1 MLVIKKLDGN
11 KFAKMII
18 SGANNLYNN
27 KQTVDDLN
35 VFPVPDGDTGTNM
48 SLTAMAM
55 VDGLKSADIKS
66 ISKAADIMAYATLR
80 GARGNS
86 GVILSQFFR
95 GISKNLK
102 GKDSVTPAEFADALE
117 EGSKAAYKAVM
128 KPTEGTILTVSREA
142 ALGAIE
148 GAKSGELEAA
158 MLECVTRGNE
168 ALLKT
173 TQMLP
178 ALQEAGVVD
187 AGGQGWMFVLEG
199 ALSFLKTG
207 KVIKSKAPKV
217 QPPKKQVENA
227 QAKVT
232 GNIKFK
238 YCTEFI
244 IEKKRKGTK
253 VDNFR
258 ETIKPKG
265 NCMLVIDDDD
275 VVKVHIHTNH
285 PGFVLEEAVKLGE
298 IINLKVDNMKR
309 QHHSLINNEKEEETK
324 TPVKEKKAVTT
335 KAVQKKETP
344 KKETVKKEEPKK
356 RLSKKEELKEFG
368 FVSVCAGRGMADILT
383 NLGVDK
389 VVEGGQSMNPST
401 HDIVKAITR
410 VKAKTVFVFPNNK
423 NIIMAANQAIDLIG
437 NKKVIVIPSVNI
449 PQCIRA
455 LMDFNPNKDTE
466 YNEKR
471 MTKALA
477 KVKAGQIT
485 YAVRNTEI
493 DGKAIK
499 KGDILG
505 LFGSDIEY
513 IRRDLD
519 DVLVE
524 MIADSVDEDTEYVT
538 VYYGKDVKRQT
549 VQRMEKLLSDKYAD
563 DEIEVSFK
571 RGGQPLY
578 YYIISV
584 E

>member
-11 KFAKMII
+11 RFAKMII

-55 VDGLKSADIKS
+55 VEGLKSSDTKS
-66 ISKAADIMAYATLR
+66 VSKAADIMAYATLR

-102 GKDSVTPAEFADALE
+102 GKDSVTPAEFADALA
-117 EGSKAAYKAVM
+117 EGSRAAYKAVM

-142 ALGAIE
+142 AAGAIE
-148 GAKSGELEAA
+148 GAKSGELETA

-168 ALLKT
+168 ALLMT

-178 ALQEAGVVD
+178 ALREAGVVD
-187 AGGQGWMFVLEG
+187 AGGQGWMYVLEG
-199 ALSFLKTG
+199 ALEFLKTG
-207 KVIKSKAPKV
+207 KVIKSKAPKSAP
-217 QPPKKQVENA
+217 QKKQVENA

-232 GNIKFK
+232 GSIKYK

-244 IEKKRKGTK
+244 IEKKKK
-253 VDNFR
+253 SLKADSFR
-258 ETIKPKG
+258 DAIKQKG

-285 PGFVLEEAVKLGE
+285 PGFVLEEAIKLGE
-298 IINLKVDNMKR
+298 IINLKIDNMKR
-309 QHHSLINNEKEEETK
+309 QHNSIINKETEEEPKVPIKPEK
-324 TPVKEKKAVTT
+324 TA
-335 KAVQKKETP
+335 P
-344 KKETVKKEEPKK
+344 KKENVKPQQQKKKSPKKEEM
-356 RLSKKEELKEFG
+356 KEYG
-368 FVSVCAGRGMADILT
+368 FVAVCAGRGMADILT
-383 NLGVDK
+383 DLGVDR

-401 HDIVKAITR
+401 HDIVRAITR

-437 NKKVIVIPSVNI
+437 NKTVIVIPTVNI
-449 PQCIRA
+449 PQSVRA
-455 LMDFNPNKDTE
+455 LMDFNPNKDAE

-471 MTKALA
+471 MTKALD

-505 LFGSDIEY
+505 LYGSDIQY
-513 IRRDLD
+513 ISRDLD

-524 MIADSVDEDTEYVT
+524 MIADGIDDDTEYVT

-549 VQRMEKLLSDKYAD
+549 AQKMEALLTEKYAD